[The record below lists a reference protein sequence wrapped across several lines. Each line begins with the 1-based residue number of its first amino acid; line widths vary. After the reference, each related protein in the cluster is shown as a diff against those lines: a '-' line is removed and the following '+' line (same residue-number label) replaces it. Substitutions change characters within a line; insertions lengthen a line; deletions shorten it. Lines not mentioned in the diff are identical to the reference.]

1 MLTTKQIG
9 ILEAII
15 KHCEII
21 TKKLENLDRNQFD
34 NDEDIR
40 QIICFNILQIGELVA
55 HLDSDFTF
63 QFNEQPWGQMTGMRN
78 KIVHGYGS
86 IDNETVWN
94 TATLNIRPLLNYC
107 KEILRNNIK
116 KEA

>member
-1 MLTTKQIG
+1 MLAIKDKG
-9 ILEAII
+9 ILLNIEG
-15 KHCEII
+15 HCERVLSKIDGL
-21 TKKLENLDRNQFD
+21 TKESFLENDD
-34 NDEDIR
+34 AIEIV
-40 QIICFNILQIGELVA
+40 CFNILQIGELVA